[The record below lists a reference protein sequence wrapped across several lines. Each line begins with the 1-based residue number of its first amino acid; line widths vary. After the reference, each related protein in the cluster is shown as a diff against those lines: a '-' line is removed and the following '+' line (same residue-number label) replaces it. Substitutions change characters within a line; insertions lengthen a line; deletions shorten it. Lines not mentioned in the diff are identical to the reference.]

1 MTRPCRPGLFA
12 LLLVSVAAIAGCS
25 RSSEATDGPPARVDT
40 YTVRG
45 LVVALPDPDRPG
57 SELWVRHEAIPE
69 YRDHEG
75 KVIGMAEMKMP
86 FPVADGVSL
95 DGIHVGDKIEMTF
108 EVTWE
113 PRTNLRIT
121 AIRKLPPDAEL
132 HLSGSPV

>member
-1 MTRPCRPGLFA
+1 MKIASRVSLFA
-12 LLLVSVAAIAGCS
+12 ILLPLSVLAGCGS
-25 RSSEATDGPPARVDT
+25 RSTATQDSPPRVDT

-45 LVVALPDPDRPG
+45 LVVALPDPDKPG
-57 SELWVRHEAIPE
+57 SELWVRHEAIPD

-86 FPVADGVSL
+86 FPLAKGLSL
-95 DGIHVGDKIEMTF
+95 DGIKPGDKIEMTF

-113 PRTNLRIT
+113 PRANLRVT

-132 HLSGSPV
+132 RLSGSSS